1 MRISALA
8 KEVGLGLHL
17 QTHPRE
23 KGVMGRFLLMGDIPG
38 PHNIMQAQK
47 GTLDRVEIIMRR
59 SSRTHAHTH
68 THTKH
73 LGAYI
78 SSFGGALFHS
88 RSHTLFP
95 S

>member
-47 GTLDRVEIIMRR
+47 GTLDRV
-59 SSRTHAHTH
+59 
-68 THTKH
+68 
-73 LGAYI
+73 
-78 SSFGGALFHS
+78 
-88 RSHTLFP
+88 
-95 S
+95 